1 MIGYIIGLIIVGLIV
16 GALGRL
22 LHPGR
27 DPMGLGVTI
36 AIGIIAMLVAG
47 LLFRGVLG
55 FIVGVLVAIA
65 LVALYARFMAPG
77 ARRA

>member
-1 MIGYIIGLIIVGLIV
+1 MIGYIIGLIVVGLIV

-36 AIGIIAMLVAG
+36 LIGIIAMLVAG
-47 LLFRGVLG
+47 LIFRGFIG

-77 ARRA
+77 ARRV

>member
-47 LLFRGVLG
+47 LIFRGVLG
-55 FIVGVLVAIA
+55 FIVGVLVAIG

-77 ARRA
+77 ARRV